1 MKFYHPDDTRSSCQ
15 PWAHQPLQVQ
25 PPSPPQQDAFSGESR
40 PRRDP
45 ERAVFTGNIRPCR
58 TPRALIAAFSI
69 EETLRSCIVFLN
81 LPDNCTTR
89 RLPSREWVATE
100 RLVKN
105 CAARSEL
112 QERQRSIRG
121 H

>member
-15 PWAHQPLQVQ
+15 PWPHQPLQVQ
-25 PPSPPQQDAFSGESR
+25 PPSQPQQDPFSGESL

-45 ERAVFTGNIRPCR
+45 ERAVFAGNIRTCHAS
-58 TPRALIAAFSI
+58 RALIAAFPI

-81 LPDNCTTR
+81 LPGNCTTR
-89 RLPSREWVATE
+89 RLPSRAWVATE
-100 RLVKN
+100 RLAKN

-112 QERQRSIRG
+112 
-121 H
+121 